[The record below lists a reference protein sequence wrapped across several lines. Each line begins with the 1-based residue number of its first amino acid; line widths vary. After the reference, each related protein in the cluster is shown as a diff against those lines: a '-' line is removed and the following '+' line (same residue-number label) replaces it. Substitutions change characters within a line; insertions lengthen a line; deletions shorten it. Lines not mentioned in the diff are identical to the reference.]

1 MASNNKINL
10 TETQKQARDAF
21 IETAKKQL
29 NETKDI
35 MPETADVMKHCP
47 GTNPIGYTS
56 EIDME
61 FDERMKRCENAS
73 HLRDPLAWE
82 IYQDIKGKIEA
93 SDGYKTMKAEMKRI
107 SGAIRVIDRALRL
120 CKDETISGALKERR
134 EALKQSPVIQDC
146 NMYLRV
152 MECYSGAGFLSEDSK
167 EKEKESYAITKF
179 CRDKFNVK
187 ASGTLAFDPLR
198 RAQVFSNPKKLEVE
212 FENFHDI
219 VTFHSM
225 MDDMNLGVPM
235 EEVKKNADPKVNE
248 DYKKWIGSM
257 PQYMMA
263 SCDRM
268 LNAALPNV
276 KDRADL
282 LFIDGV
288 SVRDRMKKEQALQ
301 GKEITEE
308 DIKKYSGLYVA
319 AALRK
324 GSYVETFTR
333 SIGESD
339 KINYKPVPITV
350 KGENSYIMKK
360 SGANEVENITVGFLD
375 RFLAKIGINKYK
387 EKVKVAETAD
397 KIKESRKAF
406 REAHKS
412 QMKAPLTKEAAEM
425 KKNAFDAV
433 HKYKDRFLKMY
444 ERDMNFG
451 ITQRILDK
459 QFFPEGKKDVVNK
472 ETGYVVDSERE
483 KVRMMAI
490 TQMLKDGFTL
500 EQILDTSQ
508 YAEDRAKA
516 AQKVTQQLENC
527 DKKTFYEMHMEVTDV
542 LGAAMEKYAK
552 DHNISF
558 KNLDSIMGDPH
569 AYLLDLCTGAGNIT
583 DFFINEEY
591 KKEAEELFGNGI
603 VEKMTKKTDGYL
615 AVTMLPQ
622 SAGKVT
628 STFNKL
634 ADGGYPMA
642 DAFNSAVKREVVSAI
657 LAKFEDKG
665 QMFTP
670 PMGMQEVDATHKL
683 VMAHPNIDKYFK
695 NASPEQL
702 IDMITK
708 GNILKDLHVDFEIL
722 PKKMVPGADFEHD
735 EFGVM
740 VFADDPS
747 MATNVVPTYDGS
759 SAIYE
764 MHDPEMVMENEKTE
778 MQMDDG
784 GFEK

>member
-1 MASNNKINL
+1 MANNNRINL
-10 TETQKQARDAF
+10 TDSQKQARDAF

-35 MPETADVMKHCP
+35 MPETADVMKQCP
-47 GTNPIGYTS
+47 GTNPMGYTS

-73 HLRDPLAWE
+73 QLRDPLAWE

-93 SDGYKTMKAEMKRI
+93 SDGYKTMKAEMKKI

-152 MECYSGAGFLSEDSK
+152 MECYSGAGFVSEDSK
-167 EKEKESYAITKF
+167 KKAEETYNITKF
-179 CRDKFNVK
+179 CLDKFNVK
-187 ASGTLAFDPLR
+187 ASSTLYFDPLR

-225 MDDMNLGVPM
+225 MDDMNLGVPV

-248 DYKKWIGSM
+248 DYRKWIGSM
-257 PQYMMA
+257 PQYMVA

-276 KDRADL
+276 KDRADF

-288 SVRDRMKKEQALQ
+288 SVRDRMKEEKELQ
-301 GKEITEE
+301 GKELTEE

-333 SIGESD
+333 SIGESG

-350 KGENSYIMKK
+350 KGEDSYIMKK
-360 SGANEVENITVGFLD
+360 SGGNEVENITVGFLD
-375 RFLAKIGINKYK
+375 RFLAKIGISKYK

-406 REAHKS
+406 REANKGK
-412 QMKAPLTKEAAEM
+412 MKAPMTKADAEM

-433 HKYKDRFLKMY
+433 HKYKDRFLKMN

-459 QFFPEGKKDVVNK
+459 QFFPEGKKHVVNK
-472 ETGYVVDSERE
+472 ETGYVVDADRE

-490 TQMLKDGFTL
+490 TQMLKDGFSL
-500 EQILDTSQ
+500 EQILDTSKHADARKEA
-508 YAEDRAKA
+508 AE
-516 AQKVTQQLENC
+516 KVTRQLENC
-527 DKKTFYEMHMEVTDV
+527 DKKRFYEMHMEVTDK

-552 DHNISF
+552 DHNLSF
-558 KNLDSIMGDPH
+558 KNPDSIFGDPH
-569 AYLLDLCTGAGNIT
+569 AYLLDLATGAGNIT
-583 DFFINEEY
+583 DFFLDDVHKN
-591 KKEAEELFGNGI
+591 EAEELFGKGI
-603 VEKMTKKTDGYL
+603 VEAVTKKTDGYL
-615 AVTMLPQ
+615 AVIMLPQ
-622 SAGKVT
+622 YAGKMT
-628 STFNKL
+628 SAFNGF
-634 ADGGYPMA
+634 ADGAYPMQ
-642 DAFNSAVKREVVSAI
+642 DAFNYAVKYEVVNAI
-657 LAKFEDKG
+657 LAKFEEQGK
-665 QMFTP
+665 MFTP
-670 PMGMQEVDATHKL
+670 PVGMKEVEATHKL
-683 VMAHPNIDKYFK
+683 VMAHPNIENYFK

-702 IDMITK
+702 MDIVTK
-708 GNILKDLHVDFEIL
+708 GTILKDLNVDFEIL
-722 PKKMVPGADFEHD
+722 PTKMVPGANLEN
-735 EFGVM
+735 EELCVM
-740 VFADDPS
+740 VMPDDPS
-747 MATNVVPTYDGS
+747 VETNVVPTYDGS
-759 SAIYE
+759 SDIYG
-764 MHDPEMVMENEKTE
+764 MHDPEMAMEQNAMEK
-778 MQMDDG
+778 DDDLG
-784 GFEK
+784 RGL